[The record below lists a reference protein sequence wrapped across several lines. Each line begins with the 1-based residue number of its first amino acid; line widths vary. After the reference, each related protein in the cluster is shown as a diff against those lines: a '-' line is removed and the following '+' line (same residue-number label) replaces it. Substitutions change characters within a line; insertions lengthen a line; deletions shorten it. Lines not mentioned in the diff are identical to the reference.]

1 MYDSAYQ
8 QLAAVEDRLWWHE
21 SRRALI
27 RMMLRDVRLPSE
39 VAALD
44 VGCGTGG
51 SLSLLSEY
59 ATRVVGLDLSPRA
72 LGIARRKHPA
82 ADLHQG
88 NANSLAQYFSQ
99 ETFHLITLLNVLYH
113 EWIDDELAVLRQAY
127 GLLKPGGVILV
138 TEPAHKSLFRRH
150 DRIDMGKHRYN
161 LTTVRRFLEQAGFEW
176 IRGTYFNGISLAP
189 AWALA
194 RWERIRPD
202 NNTEGTLG
210 ELRIPPFPINAG
222 MRFIMACERTV
233 IRILGRLPVGVTVL
247 GLARKPEQAIA
258 KTSSCVALA

>member
-1 MYDSAYQ
+1 MGCD
-8 QLAAVEDRLWWHE
+8 EDVVATWGLGCRKSFCQHVGESVILKQSPHKRLFNG
-21 SRRALI
+21 AL
-27 RMMLRDVRLPSE
+27 
-39 VAALD
+39 
-44 VGCGTGG
+44 
-51 SLSLLSEY
+51 
-59 ATRVVGLDLSPRA
+59 
-72 LGIARRKHPA
+72 
-82 ADLHQG
+82 
-88 NANSLAQYFSQ
+88 
-99 ETFHLITLLNVLYH
+99 
-113 EWIDDELAVLRQAY
+113 
-127 GLLKPGGVILV
+127 ILV
-138 TEPAHKSLFRRH
+138 TEPAHQSLFRRH

-233 IRILGRLPVGVTVL
+233 IRVLGRLPVGVTVL

-258 KTSSCVALA
+258 KTSPCVALA